1 VRASPPLGQILPEIE
16 PALSTTG
23 EVPPDQTK
31 PGTAGLYTVL
41 KFALILGLFF
51 LLGYLFLRDLQR
63 LPNIRLSPSY
73 TLLALSFAIL
83 IIGLLLEVWVWK
95 KNLQAVGAGI
105 SLKNSFKLYYQAN
118 LARYIPGKIWSILG
132 FIKLGQSARIS
143 PVRTV
148 SALITGLFA
157 SLISAFLLGG
167 VFFLLSG
174 NGKAFLSPW
183 ITIPLLVLSLASL
196 HPSVSA
202 FFVLQFSRITR
213 RPLESP
219 SYKFRH
225 TLSLVALYA
234 SAWLVFSFSFVLLTS
249 AFESLTAP
257 ELIYV
262 WGVLPISYALGY
274 LAFFTPGG
282 WGVREGG
289 IVLLLN
295 PILPTYLAVTI
306 AIISRLMFTLIEGI
320 FFALA
325 LRMKWNHG

>member
-1 VRASPPLGQILPEIE
+1 M
-16 PALSTTG
+16 
-23 EVPPDQTK
+23 K
-31 PGTAGLYTVL
+31 
-41 KFALILGLFF
+41 
-51 LLGYLFLRDLQR
+51 
-63 LPNIRLSPSY
+63 
-73 TLLALSFAIL
+73 
-83 IIGLLLEVWVWK
+83 
-95 KNLQAVGAGI
+95 
-105 SLKNSFKLYYQAN
+105 
-118 LARYIPGKIWSILG
+118 
-132 FIKLGQSARIS
+132 
-143 PVRTV
+143 TV
-148 SALITGLFA
+148 SGLVTGLFA
-157 SLISAFLLGG
+157 SLISAFMLGG

-174 NGKAFLSPW
+174 NGKSFLSHW
-183 ITIPLLVLSLASL
+183 ITIPLLVLSLAAL
-196 HPSVSA
+196 HPWVSA
-202 FFVLQFSRITR
+202 FFIRLFSRITG

-249 AFESLTAP
+249 AFGYLTRP

-306 AIISRLMFTLIEGI
+306 AIISRLMFTLLEGI

-325 LRMKWNHG
+325 LRMKWNRG